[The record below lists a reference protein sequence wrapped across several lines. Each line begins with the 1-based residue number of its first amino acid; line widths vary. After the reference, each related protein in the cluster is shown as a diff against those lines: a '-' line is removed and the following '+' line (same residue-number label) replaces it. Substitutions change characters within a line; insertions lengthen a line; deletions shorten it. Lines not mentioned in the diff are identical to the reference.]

1 MLKAVNLSMSYDGGA
16 LFRGVS
22 FTLSGRDQ
30 VGLVGP
36 HGVGMSTLL
45 RVLAG
50 ELKPQRGAV
59 TVRGTLGYYPQQVP
73 DPSATIDAF
82 LADFPGAL
90 LVVAHDRAFLNRVV
104 GAVIE
109 LDGIHGEPR
118 FHAGNYTAYR
128 IEKEHRWQRLL
139 LGFEAP
145 EKARIRL
152 VADIEWTRAQ
162 AGSVERTVRRGLG
175 ACGTPGRWPARP
187 GRARDGYAGR
197 CCPPGGWPHHR
208 PSRYWHWRSRRR

>member
-1 MLKAVNLSMSYDGGA
+1 MPAGLGRKHHGSHAVTATCPVIYSVDVAEVRALLKAVNLSMSYDGDA
-16 LFRGVS
+16 LFRGVP
-22 FTLSGRDQ
+22 FTLSG
-30 VGLVGP
+30 
-36 HGVGMSTLL
+36 
-45 RVLAG
+45 
-50 ELKPQRGAV
+50 ELKP
-59 TVRGTLGYYPQQVP
+59 
-73 DPSATIDAF
+73 
-82 LADFPGAL
+82 
-90 LVVAHDRAFLNRVV
+90 HDRAFLGHVV

-145 EKARIRL
+145 EKARTRL

-162 AGSVERTVRRGLG
+162 AGPVERTVRRGLG

-197 CCPPGGWPHHR
+197 CCPPGGWPHRR

>member
-1 MLKAVNLSMSYDGGA
+1 MSYDGGA

-162 AGSVERTVRRGLG
+162 AGPVERTVRRGLG

-197 CCPPGGWPHHR
+197 CCPPGGWPHRR